1 MNTHFALFSLLI
13 KFRYLYIIVGFCFY
27 GIGGRGRSLPYSST
41 ELVTMDASFEKKKS
55 SSSIL
60 KGIVFGIV
68 KVNRF
73 HQFEEVQE
81 QQ

>member
-1 MNTHFALFSLLI
+1 
-13 KFRYLYIIVGFCFY
+13 
-27 GIGGRGRSLPYSST
+27 
-41 ELVTMDASFEKKKS
+41 MDASFEKKKS